1 MRKLL
6 ECLCLGLFLGLA
18 GAQALAAEL
27 AGVHL
32 DDRASAGNTE
42 LVLNGAGLRT
52 RLMFKVY
59 VAGLYLPHKDDNA
72 KDIVGGAGPR
82 RVVLKMLRDVDGD
95 TLLGALKDGLRDNL
109 ADPELATL
117 QPAIAQF
124 AKVFQSVGNTHSG
137 DTVVLDF
144 NRDGVAVGINGTMRG
159 QVADEAFGHAL
170 LKVWLGEKPVQD
182 SLKQA
187 LLGN

>member
-6 ECLCLGLFLGLA
+6 EWLCLGFVLGLIA
-18 GAQALAAEL
+18 GQAQAAEI
-27 AGVHL
+27 AGVRL
-32 DDRASAGNTE
+32 DDRVNAGNNE

-59 VAGLYLPHKDDNA
+59 VAGLYLPHKSSSSQE
-72 KDIVGGAGPR
+72 IVGGTGPR

-95 TLLGALKDGLRDNL
+95 TLLGALQEGLHDNL
-109 ADPELATL
+109 GEAELAAL
-117 QPAIAQF
+117 QPAITQF
-124 AKVFQSVGNTHSG
+124 AKVFQSVGNTRSG
-137 DTVVLDF
+137 DTVVLDITG
-144 NRDGVAVGINGTMRG
+144 DGLFVSINGNPRG
-159 QVADEAFGHAL
+159 QVADAVFGHAL

-182 SLKQA
+182 SLKKA